1 MKNRT
6 RTVLFA
12 TTLLLPGLAVA
23 ADGGCAAKRPT
34 LERQIAQAQ
43 AQAQGDA
50 GRLAGLRRALT
61 AVQAHCT
68 DAGLRQQRLDVIQAR
83 SREVAERERDLR
95 SAQAKGDADKI
106 RVRSKKLAEA
116 RRELE
121 EARAKANR

>member
-1 MKNRT
+1 MKDRT

-12 TTLLLPGLAVA
+12 TSLLLPGMAVA
-23 ADGGCAAKRPT
+23 ADGGCAAKRLT
-34 LERQIAQAQ
+34 LERQIAQ

-50 GRLAGLRRALT
+50 GRLAGLRRALG

-106 RVRSKKLAEA
+106 QVRTRKLAEA

-121 EARAKANR
+121 EARARADR

>member
-1 MKNRT
+1 MKDRT
-6 RTVLFA
+6 RAVLFA
-12 TTLLLPGLAVA
+12 ATLLLPGLAVA
-23 ADGGCAAKRPT
+23 ADGGCAAKRLT
-34 LERQIAQAQ
+34 LERQIAQ

-50 GRLAGLRRALT
+50 GRLAGLRRALG

-83 SREVAERERDLR
+83 SRDVAERERDLR

-106 RVRSKKLAEA
+106 RVRTRKLAEA

-121 EARAKANR
+121 EARARASR

>member
-1 MKNRT
+1 MTNRAKA
-6 RTVLFA
+6 VLLGVS
-12 TTLLLPGLAVA
+12 LLLPGVAVA
-23 ADGGCAAKRPT
+23 ADGGCAAKRLT
-34 LERQIAQAQ
+34 LERQIAQ

-50 GRLAGLRRALT
+50 GRLAGLRRALG

-68 DAGLRQQRLDVIQAR
+68 DAGLRQQRLEVIQAR

-121 EARAKANR
+121 EARAKASR

>member
-1 MKNRT
+1 MKDRT

-12 TTLLLPGLAVA
+12 ATLLLPGLAVA
-23 ADGGCAAKRPT
+23 ADGGCAAKRLT
-34 LERQIAQAQ
+34 LERQIAQ

-50 GRLAGLRRALT
+50 GRLAGLRRALA

-95 SAQAKGDADKI
+95 SAQAKGDAEKI
-106 RVRSKKLAEA
+106 QARTRKLAEA

-121 EARAKANR
+121 EARARANR

>member
-1 MKNRT
+1 MTNRAKA
-6 RTVLFA
+6 VLVA
-12 TTLLLPGLAVA
+12 ASLLLPGVAVA
-23 ADGGCAAKRPT
+23 ADGGCAAKRLT
-34 LERQIAQAQ
+34 LERQIAQ

-50 GRLAGLRRALT
+50 GRLAGLRRAFD

-68 DAGLRQQRLDVIQAR
+68 DAGLRQQRLEVIQAR

-121 EARAKANR
+121 EARAKASR

>member
-1 MKNRT
+1 MTNRAK
-6 RTVLFA
+6 TVLLA
-12 TTLLLPGLAVA
+12 ASLLLPGAAVA
-23 ADGGCAAKRPT
+23 ADGGCAAKRLT
-34 LERQIAQAQ
+34 LERQIAQ

-50 GRLAGLRRALT
+50 GRLAGLRRALD

-68 DAGLRQQRLDVIQAR
+68 DAGLRQKRLDVIQAR

-121 EARAKANR
+121 EARAKASR

>member
-1 MKNRT
+1 MKDRT
-6 RTVLFA
+6 KAVLFA
-12 TTLLLPGLAVA
+12 ATLLLPGLASA
-23 ADGGCAAKRPT
+23 ADGGCAAKRLT
-34 LERQIAQAQ
+34 LERQIAQ

-68 DAGLRQQRLDVIQAR
+68 DAGLHQQRLDVIQAR

-106 RVRSKKLAEA
+106 RVRTRKLDEA

-121 EARAKANR
+121 EARARASH

>member
-1 MKNRT
+1 MPMKDRT

-23 ADGGCAAKRPT
+23 ADGGCAAKRLT
-34 LERQIAQAQ
+34 LERQIAQ

-50 GRLAGLRRALT
+50 GRLAGLRRALG

-106 RVRSKKLAEA
+106 QVRTRKLAEA

-121 EARAKANR
+121 EARARADR

>member
-1 MKNRT
+1 MKDRK
-6 RTVLFA
+6 RLVLFA
-12 TTLLLPGLAVA
+12 ASLLLPSLVVA
-23 ADGGCAAKRPT
+23 ADGGCAAKRLT
-34 LERQIAQAQ
+34 LERQIAQ

-50 GRLAGLRRALT
+50 GRLAGLRRALG

-106 RVRSKKLAEA
+106 RVRTRKLAEA

-121 EARAKANR
+121 EARAKASR

>member
-1 MKNRT
+1 MTNRAKA
-6 RTVLFA
+6 VLLA
-12 TTLLLPGLAVA
+12 ASLLLPGVAVA
-23 ADGGCAAKRPT
+23 ADGGCAAKRLT
-34 LERQIAQAQ
+34 LERQIAQ

-50 GRLAGLRRALT
+50 GRLAGLRRALD
-61 AVQAHCT
+61 AVRAHCT
-68 DAGLRQQRLDVIQAR
+68 DTGLRQQRLEVMQAR

-121 EARAKANR
+121 EARAKASR

>member
-1 MKNRT
+1 MKDRT

-23 ADGGCAAKRPT
+23 ADGGCAAKRLT
-34 LERQIAQAQ
+34 LERQIAQ

-50 GRLAGLRRALT
+50 GRLAGLRRALG

-68 DAGLRQQRLDVIQAR
+68 DAGLRQQRLDVIQTR

-106 RVRSKKLAEA
+106 QVRTRKLAEA

-121 EARAKANR
+121 EARARADR

>member
-1 MKNRT
+1 MKDRT
-6 RTVLFA
+6 KAVLFA
-12 TTLLLPGLAVA
+12 AALLLPGLASA
-23 ADGGCAAKRPT
+23 ADGGCAAKRLT

-43 AQAQGDA
+43 AQSDA
-50 GRLAGLRRALT
+50 GRLDGLRRALT

-95 SAQAKGDADKI
+95 SAQAKSDVDKI
-106 RVRSKKLAEA
+106 RVRTRKLDEA

-121 EARAKANR
+121 EARARASH

>member
-23 ADGGCAAKRPT
+23 ADGGCAAKRLT
-34 LERQIAQAQ
+34 LERQIAQ

>member
-1 MKNRT
+1 MTNRAKA
-6 RTVLFA
+6 VLVA
-12 TTLLLPGLAVA
+12 ASLLLPGVAVA
-23 ADGGCAAKRPT
+23 ADGGCAAKRLT
-34 LERQIAQAQ
+34 LERQLAQ

-50 GRLAGLRRALT
+50 GRLAGLRRALD
-61 AVQAHCT
+61 AVRAHCT
-68 DAGLRQQRLDVIQAR
+68 DTSLRQQRLEVIQAR

-121 EARAKANR
+121 EARAKASR

>member
-1 MKNRT
+1 MKDRT
-6 RTVLFA
+6 KAVLFA
-12 TTLLLPGLAVA
+12 AALLLPGLASA
-23 ADGGCAAKRPT
+23 ADGGCAAKHLT
-34 LERQIAQAQ
+34 LERQIAQ

-106 RVRSKKLAEA
+106 RVRTRKLDEA

-121 EARAKANR
+121 EARARASH

>member
-1 MKNRT
+1 MKDRT

-23 ADGGCAAKRPT
+23 ADGGCAAKRLT
-34 LERQIAQAQ
+34 LERQIAQ

-50 GRLAGLRRALT
+50 GRLAGLRRALG

-95 SAQAKGDADKI
+95 SAQAKGDADNI
-106 RVRSKKLAEA
+106 QVRTRKLAEA

-121 EARAKANR
+121 EARARADR